1 MQYKYHNIIFDLD
14 GTLINSGPGIIHAVQ
29 YALKKYGI
37 NETNMTVLNGFEDG
51 LAIRPIKEHPERNV
65 ALAWQNWDTMS
76 LASRKFVEFIKE
88 NFVFAQEK

>member
-37 NETNMTVLNGFEDG
+37 KKILPF
-51 LAIRPIKEHPERNV
+51 AISAK
-65 ALAWQNWDTMS
+65 S
-76 LASRKFVEFIKE
+76 Y
-88 NFVFAQEK
+88 

>member
-37 NETNMTVLNGFEDG
+37 NETNMTIL
-51 LAIRPIKEHPERNV
+51 K
-65 ALAWQNWDTMS
+65 S
-76 LASRKFVEFIKE
+76 FVGPH
-88 NFVFAQEK
+88 

>member
-37 NETNMTVLNGFEDG
+37 NETEAVKFQFS
-51 LAIRPIKEHPERNV
+51 
-65 ALAWQNWDTMS
+65 QN
-76 LASRKFVEFIKE
+76 FIE
-88 NFVFAQEK
+88 TN